1 MSRLFISYKREEQA
15 YAFALRQ
22 WLIDAQDW
30 SPHEI
35 FVDLDKLHAG
45 DTWAGMIFR
54 EAEAC
59 EAMLFL
65 ASELSLRPDS
75 FCYKELQRARG
86 VTIAVTLGGLSPDD
100 ERLRSALPHGA
111 DARQITALDGQPQ
124 QRSNTSLRLMANMA
138 PSH

>member
-1 MSRLFISYKREEQA
+1 MARLFVSYKREEQA

-30 SPHEI
+30 PPHDV
-35 FVDLDKLHAG
+35 FVDLDELHAG
-45 DTWAGMIFR
+45 DAWAVRIFR

-86 VTIAVTLGGLSPDD
+86 ITIAVTLGGLSPDD

-111 DARQITALDGQPQ
+111 GMVRKRGGRD
-124 QRSNTSLRLMANMA
+124 RSYGRAPLRAA
-138 PSH
+138 D